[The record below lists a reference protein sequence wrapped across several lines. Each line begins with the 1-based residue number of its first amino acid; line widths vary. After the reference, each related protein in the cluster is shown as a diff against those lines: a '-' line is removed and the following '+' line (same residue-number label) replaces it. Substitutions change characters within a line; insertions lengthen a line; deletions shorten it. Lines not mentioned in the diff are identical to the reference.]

1 MKKEEGEIKEGIK
14 EEISKLDILIDKSSK
29 VDLLYERAKLL
40 MQLGENTKAV
50 NDFSKILKLD
60 PEQKYAKAQL
70 EYLTTIIRYN
80 NTDIYA
86 STNTNF
92 DPWLE

>member
-1 MKKEEGEIKEGIK
+1 MKKEEEKKEGLK
-14 EEISKLDILIDKSSK
+14 EAIEELDILLSKSPN
-29 VDLLYERAKLL
+29 VDLFYKRAQLL
-40 MQLGENTKAV
+40 VQSGENAKAV

-86 STNTNF
+86 STNTNL
-92 DPWLE
+92 DPWME

>member
-1 MKKEEGEIKEGIK
+1 MKKAAGGIREG
-14 EEISKLDILIDKSSK
+14 ISKLDVLISKSPDI
-29 VDLLYERAKLL
+29 DLLYERAKLL
-40 MQLGENTKAV
+40 TQLGENTKAV

-86 STNTNF
+86 STNTNM

>member
-1 MKKEEGEIKEGIK
+1 MKKEEGEIIEG
-14 EEISKLDILIDKSSK
+14 ISKLDILISKSPN
-29 VDLLYERAKLL
+29 VDLLYKRAKLL
-40 MQLGENTKAV
+40 IQLGENAKAV

-86 STNTNF
+86 STNTNL
-92 DPWLE
+92 DPWME

>member
-1 MKKEEGEIKEGIK
+1 MGEKKEGIK
-14 EEISKLDILIDKSSK
+14 EAIIELDALLSKSPN
-29 VDLLYERAKLL
+29 VDLFYERAQLL
-40 MQLGENTKAV
+40 TRLGENAKAV
-50 NDFSKILKLD
+50 NDFSQILKLD

-86 STNTNF
+86 STNTNL
-92 DPWLE
+92 DPWLD